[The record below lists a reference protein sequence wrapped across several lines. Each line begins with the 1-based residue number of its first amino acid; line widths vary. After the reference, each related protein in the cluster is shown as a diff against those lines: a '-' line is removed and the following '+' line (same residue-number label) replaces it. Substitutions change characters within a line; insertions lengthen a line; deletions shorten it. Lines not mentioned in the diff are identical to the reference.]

1 MRKKENLKVVASIE
15 ARMTSS
21 RLPGKVLMLADGKPL
36 LQHMVE
42 RIRRAKLVDE
52 IVVATTVNATDTP
65 IVDLCKKLGVKV
77 FQGSEE
83 DVLQRVLDAQASVNS
98 DVIVELTGD
107 CPLIDPEVID
117 LVVQEYLNS
126 DADYVSNAHVRS
138 YPDGYDV
145 QAFGFNV
152 LKEVNQKTQS
162 KEDREHVSLYIYK
175 SGEYSLKAVVAE
187 EEIRWP
193 ELRVTLDNKGDYLLI
208 KNIIEAAAAEGK
220 EYNVREVVQY
230 MKKNPK
236 LLELQKDSV
245 FNDIEFQKHFSK
257 G

>member
-1 MRKKENLKVVASIE
+1 VASIE

-21 RLPGKVLMLADGKPL
+21 RLPGKVLMSADGKPL

-42 RIRRAKLVDE
+42 RIRKAKLVDD
-52 IVVATTVNATDTP
+52 IVVATTVNATDFP
-65 IVDLCKKLGVKV
+65 IVELCQQLGIKV
-77 FQGSEE
+77 FRGSEE
-83 DVLQRVLDAQASVNS
+83 DVLQRVLDAQASLNS

-117 LVVQEYLNS
+117 QIIREYLNS

-152 LKEVNQKTQS
+152 LKEVSEKTQN

-175 SGEYSLKAVVAE
+175 SGEYSLKAVIAE

-193 ELRVTLDNKGDYLLI
+193 ELRITLDNKGDYLLI
-208 KNIIEAAAAEGK
+208 KNILETSVREGK

-230 MKKNPK
+230 MRKHPE

-245 FNDIEFQKHFSK
+245 FNEIEFQRHFSQNK
-257 G
+257 